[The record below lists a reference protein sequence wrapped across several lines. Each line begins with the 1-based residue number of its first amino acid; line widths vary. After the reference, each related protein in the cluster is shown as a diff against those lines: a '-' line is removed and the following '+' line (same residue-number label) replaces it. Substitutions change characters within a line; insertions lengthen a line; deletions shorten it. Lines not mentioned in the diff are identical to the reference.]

1 MYNYIYQIVPGFFIL
16 IYSVYAQECNITVYD
31 YLSERVKFADCSKRG
46 FSEVPQSL
54 PRDITVLDLSG
65 NKILRISNYSFENYS
80 LLHNLSLAKNKLN
93 IMEEHAFYGL
103 TRLKFLNMTDNILNL
118 RYVYTPEMLLSLQN
132 LNNLDIRRNILNQ
145 PTLDLYHYPDQAFAV
160 LKKLE
165 FLALDMAPNPIFGIG
180 FQGLKNLKSLT
191 FEFCFLKY
199 LRGYTFENFSS
210 NLDELKLTRCH
221 LNFLEVENNALVPFP
236 KITKIH
242 FEESCMHLKQ
252 ALNILS
258 PYEGK
263 TIEIMNFRGLNCPIF
278 NSNEYPFSLIV
289 TTGMMRYLKTICV
302 ETLDLSDNGIVDFDK
317 NSLLSFDRTECLKH
331 LYFKGNRFA
340 FAYGRHMDELKTF
353 FNKSVAL
360 KTFDYSY
367 IPVRYKLYANDFR
380 QYYGKDYDLS
390 DNVIYLPRSLEKLVL
405 GNLLCEDI
413 SRLFFIRR
421 GSNLTY
427 LDVSFS
433 YTNNAVVFERNAS
446 YKTETLVLDGHFHLT
461 LYTTEL
467 ANFIN
472 VKYLLWRSASL
483 FYLMHTSSDDMF
495 FKRFIALFRKFKY
508 LNLLDLSDNSL
519 NNLPENLFINID
531 HLSSLSLFNNLF
543 QSTPSEIISQNDIKV
558 LNLKSNLLPTVDY
571 KTRVWADS
579 MNLKHG
585 LYFLLD
591 DNAFECN
598 CDNLD
603 FIKWIQETKVNLDSR
618 SYKCTLLN
626 GTVITVL
633 EAYENMHGLFS
644 HCRNSIWLIVSSIL
658 LGTSCILTLIVLL
671 YNRRWNIAIFFYRI
685 FRKIVEKKY
694 GKKYTYDV
702 FVSYGGD
709 CIPWIKKY
717 FIPKLENEWKLKICV
732 KDRDFYGGESFY
744 DAEAESI
751 ENSRH
756 VIFLLTPIFKVSPD
770 CLFEIDRV
778 KHEISMQNI
787 ENVIV
792 ISKDITLKDIPE
804 GLTHIWNYVLF
815 IQWPED
821 CNDHDLTWQKLR
833 KWISGDF
840 LY

>member
-1 MYNYIYQIVPGFFIL
+1 MSIHQKCF
-16 IYSVYAQECNITVYD
+16 
-31 YLSERVKFADCSKRG
+31 
-46 FSEVPQSL
+46 L
-54 PRDITVLDLSG
+54 P
-65 NKILRISNYSFENYS
+65 
-80 LLHNLSLAKNKLN
+80 
-93 IMEEHAFYGL
+93 
-103 TRLKFLNMTDNILNL
+103 
-118 RYVYTPEMLLSLQN
+118 LQN
-132 LNNLDIRRNILNQ
+132 LVNLDIRRNIPNQ

-160 LKKLE
+160 LQKLE
-165 FLALDMAPNPIFGIG
+165 FLALDMAPNPIFGKG

-191 FEFCFLKY
+191 FEFCFIKY
-199 LRGYTFENFSS
+199 LRWYTFENFSS

-221 LNFLEVENNALVPFP
+221 SNFLEVEHNALVPFP

-278 NSNEYPFSLIV
+278 NNNEYPFSLKV
-289 TTGMMRYLKTICV
+289 TTAMMRYLKTICV
-302 ETLDLSDNGIVDFDK
+302 ETLDLSDNGIVDFDE
-317 NSLLSFDRTECLKH
+317 NSLLLFDRTECLKH

-340 FAYGRHMDELKTF
+340 FAYGRHMEELKTF

-367 IPVRYKLYANDFR
+367 IPVRYKLYAIDFR
-380 QYYGKDYDLS
+380 QYYGKDYHVS
-390 DNVIYLPRSLEKLVL
+390 NNVIYLPRSLEKLVL
-405 GNLLCEDI
+405 GNVLCEDI
-413 SRLFFIRR
+413 SRIFFIRR

-433 YTNNAVVFERNAS
+433 YTNNAVVFEGNAS

-461 LYTTEL
+461 LYTIEL
-467 ANFIN
+467 VNFIN
-472 VKYLLWRSASL
+472 
-483 FYLMHTSSDDMF
+483 
-495 FKRFIALFRKFKY
+495 
-508 LNLLDLSDNSL
+508 
-519 NNLPENLFINID
+519 
-531 HLSSLSLFNNLF
+531 
-543 QSTPSEIISQNDIKV
+543 STPSEIISQNGIKV
-558 LNLKSNLLPTVDY
+558 LDLSSNLLPTVDY
-571 KTRVWADS
+571 KTRVWADL
-579 MNLKHG
+579 MNQKHG

-591 DNAFECN
+591 DNAFEYI

-618 SYKCTLLN
+618 SYKCTLVN

-633 EAYENMHGLFS
+633 DAYENMHDLFS
-644 HCRNSIWLIVSSIL
+644 HCRNSIWLMVSSIL
-658 LGTSCILTLIVLL
+658 LGTSCILTMIVLL

>member
-1 MYNYIYQIVPGFFIL
+1 MYNYRYQIVKGFVMFL
-16 IYSVYAQECNITVYD
+16 SLVYAQECNITVHEH
-31 YLSERVKFADCSKRG
+31 LSGHVKTADCSKRG
-46 FSEVPQSL
+46 FSEVPQTL

-65 NKILRISNYSFENYS
+65 NKLRDISNFSFENYS
-80 LLHNLSLAKNKLN
+80 LLRNVSLAENKLH
-93 IMEEHAFYGL
+93 IIEEHAFYGL
-103 TRLKFLNMTDNILNL
+103 SRLKYLNMSDNILNL
-118 RYVYTPEMLLSLQN
+118 KHVYAPEMLLPLQN
-132 LNNLDIRRNILNQ
+132 LTSLDIRRNIQNQ
-145 PTLDLYHYPDQAFAV
+145 PNADLYHYPDQAFAV

-165 FLALDMAPNPIFGIG
+165 YLAIDMAPNPYFGIG

-210 NLDELKLTRCH
+210 SLDELKLTRCH
-221 LNFLEVENNALVPFP
+221 FNFLEVENNALSPFP
-236 KITKIH
+236 NITKIH
-242 FEESCMHLKQ
+242 FQESCMHLKQ
-252 ALNILS
+252 ALNMLS
-258 PYEGK
+258 PYNGK

-278 NSNEYPFSLIV
+278 NNNEYPFALTV
-289 TTGMMRYLKTICV
+289 TQDMMRYLKTVCV
-302 ETLDLSDNGIVDFDK
+302 ETLDLSDNGIVDFDE
-317 NSLLSFDRTECLKH
+317 NSLFSFDRPECLKY

-340 FAYGRHMDELKTF
+340 FAYGRQLDEVKTF

-360 KTFDYSY
+360 KTFDYSF
-367 IPVRYKLYANDFR
+367 IPVRYRLYANDFR
-380 QYYGKDYDLS
+380 FHAPDYHFS
-390 DNVIYLPRSLEKLVL
+390 NNIIYLPRSLEKLVL
-405 GNLLCEDI
+405 GNVLCDDI
-413 SRLFFIRR
+413 SRVFFIRR

-433 YTNNAVVFERNAS
+433 YTNNVVIFEGNAT
-446 YKTETLVLDGHFHLT
+446 YKTETLVLDGHYHIT
-461 LYTTEL
+461 LYTIEL
-467 ANFIN
+467 VSFIN
-472 VKYLLWRSASL
+472 VKTLLWRSAKL
-483 FYLMHTSSDDMF
+483 FYIMHARSDDMF
-495 FKRFIALFRKFKY
+495 LKRFIALFKKFEY
-508 LNLLDLSDNSL
+508 LEHLDMSDNDL
-519 NNLPENLFINID
+519 FNLPENLLINID
-531 HLSSLSLFNNLF
+531 HLSELSLSKNLF
-543 QSTPSEIISQNDIKV
+543 QSIPSQIISQNNIKV
-558 LNLKSNLLPTVDY
+558 LDLSKNLLPTVDY
-571 KTRVWADS
+571 ETRVWADS
-579 MNLKHG
+579 MNQKHG
-585 LYFLLD
+585 FYFLLD

-603 FIKWIQETKVNLDSR
+603 FIDWIQKTKVHLDNR
-618 SYKCTLLN
+618 VYNCTLLN

-633 EAYENMHGLFS
+633 EAYENMHDLFS
-644 HCRNSIWLIVSSIL
+644 HCRNSIWLMVSSTL
-658 LGTSCILTLIVLL
+658 LGTSCIMAVILLL
-671 YNRRWNIAIFFYRI
+671 YSRRWKIAIFFYRI

-717 FIPKLENEWKLKICV
+717 FIPKLEDEWKLKICV

-756 VIFLLTPIFKVSPD
+756 VIFLLTPIFKVSQD

-787 ENVIV
+787 ENIIV

-821 CNDHDLTWQKLR
+821 CNDHDFTWLKLR
-833 KWISGDF
+833 KWISSDY